1 MSEIENGDEAGALA
15 PNTDGNRSLAPA
27 VVLVTALLA
36 IGLMVALYPV
46 FDLEGRI
53 KEPLRDFAALSI
65 QLDLIKGK
73 LDEVHK
79 SMTVVNRQLDALL
92 VDLRALTK
100 QPDGVKPLGR

>member
-1 MSEIENGDEAGALA
+1 MSEIENGEEAVAPA
-15 PNTDGNRSLAPA
+15 PNTDETRSLAPA

-36 IGLMVALYPV
+36 IGLMVALYRV

-53 KEPLRDFAALSI
+53 KEPLRDFAPLSS

-79 SMTVVNRQLDALL
+79 SMIVVNRQLDALL